1 MEQEDYLK
9 RQIDQFGQVLGK
21 ILADLTGL
29 KTTGLISEG
38 IEAVDKELKKELG
51 LNIDDLCSIPI
62 NNFINMLKEGNKL
75 SNDNFE
81 KLADI
86 LLLLAGEPDPSKTDN
101 DKKNKLYERSLAIYE
116 HLDRTTTTYSFDRHS
131 KIERIKNAL

>member
-1 MEQEDYLK
+1 
-9 RQIDQFGQVLGK
+9 
-21 ILADLTGL
+21 
-29 KTTGLISEG
+29 
-38 IEAVDKELKKELG
+38 
-51 LNIDDLCSIPI
+51 
-62 NNFINMLKEGNKL
+62 MLKEGNKL